1 MIQRSLQK
9 TIASRLFD
17 GKAILIFGPRQVGK
31 TTLLKLLT
39 QGNDKVLWLNGDEPD
54 VKELFAHLTSTRLK
68 PYLGKA
74 NLLIVDEAQRIAD
87 IGLKLKI
94 IIDALKDVQLIATGS
109 SSFELAN
116 KVNEPLT
123 GRKFEYKLL
132 PFSFGEMVNE
142 QGLLKEKRMLAH
154 RMIYGYYPEIVNHPG
169 DEKER
174 LQLLTESYLYKD
186 ILVWEQ
192 IHKPDKLTKLLQALA
207 YQVGAQVSYNE
218 LGQICGLDA
227 KTVEKYI
234 LVLEQAF
241 IIFRLKSFKRNLRN
255 ELKISKK
262 IYFYDNGIRNAI
274 IANFDQIET
283 RKDIGALWENFL
295 MAERQKYISYHM
307 LWVKPWFWKTKDQQE
322 IDYLEEADGK
332 LAAYA
337 FKWNPKAKYKFP
349 RSFKETY
356 VDSSYKLI
364 HKENVE
370 DFLLD

>member
-1 MIQRSLQK
+1 M
-9 TIASRLFD
+9 
-17 GKAILIFGPRQVGK
+17 
-31 TTLLKLLT
+31 
-39 QGNDKVLWLNGDEPD
+39 
-54 VKELFAHLTSTRLK
+54 
-68 PYLGKA
+68 
-74 NLLIVDEAQRIAD
+74 
-87 IGLKLKI
+87 
-94 IIDALKDVQLIATGS
+94 
-109 SSFELAN
+109 
-116 KVNEPLT
+116 
-123 GRKFEYKLL
+123 
-132 PFSFGEMVNE
+132 
-142 QGLLKEKRMLAH
+142 
-154 RMIYGYYPEIVNHPG
+154 
-169 DEKER
+169 
-174 LQLLTESYLYKD
+174 
-186 ILVWEQ
+186 
-192 IHKPDKLTKLLQALA
+192 
-207 YQVGAQVSYNE
+207 
-218 LGQICGLDA
+218 
-227 KTVEKYI
+227 
-234 LVLEQAF
+234 
-241 IIFRLKSFKRNLRN
+241 RN

-364 HKENVE
+364 HKDNVE